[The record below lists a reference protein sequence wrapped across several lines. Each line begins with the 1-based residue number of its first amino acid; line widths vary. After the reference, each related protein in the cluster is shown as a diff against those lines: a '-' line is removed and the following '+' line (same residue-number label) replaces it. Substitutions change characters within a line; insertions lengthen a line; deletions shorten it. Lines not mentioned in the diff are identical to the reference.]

1 MNKQNA
7 EGGVLTFW
15 AAQYSK
21 RYLACLPF
29 VPASERDVVSE
40 NKYTDE
46 ISKLQLPLEM
56 YNITIPQTFTFK
68 NN

>member
-40 NKYTDE
+40 TNTPTKFPSYSYRWKCIKHYDTTNFY
-46 ISKLQLPLEM
+46 IQK
-56 YNITIPQTFTFK
+56 
-68 NN
+68 